1 MVFKLEKWRTMSA
14 TLIYEKQRL
23 TQRVKDLEEEN
34 HKLELQLEAVKHIA
48 NYMNQI
54 INDNVEQQS
63 LPRKFDAH
71 QP

>member
-1 MVFKLEKWRTMSA
+1 MSA

>member
-1 MVFKLEKWRTMSA
+1 MSA

-23 TQRVKDLEEEN
+23 TQRVKELEEEN